1 MPTVIM
7 PPSPSVEFVIP
18 VLNEE
23 RALPVCVER
32 LHGFLSDA
40 MRAYDWRIVVADNGS
55 TDRTPGVCDKLS
67 RKYEEVGYLRL
78 EERGRGRALRTAWL
92 ASEADFLCYMDVDLS
107 TELEAIPPLID
118 SLAKEGYDLA
128 VGSRLR
134 KGATVIGR
142 SLKREVV
149 SRCYNLIIRSMF
161 FVRFRDAQC
170 GFKAISRKAARDLAP
185 LVLDNG
191 WFFDTELLILAEKN
205 GYLIY
210 ELPVKWTD
218 DPDTRVKIVKTAYDD
233 MMGLFRLRFGG
244 LRRASERLRDG
255 GGQGRI

>member
-1 MPTVIM
+1 MS
-7 PPSPSVEFVIP
+7 PSPSVEFVIP

-23 RALPVCVER
+23 RALPGSVER
-32 LHGFLSDA
+32 LHGFLSQA
-40 MRAYDWRIVVADNGS
+40 MQSYDWRIVVADNGS
-55 TDRTPGVCDKLS
+55 TDRTPLVCEELS
-67 RKYEEVGYLRL
+67 SRYEEVGYLRL

-92 ASEADFLCYMDVDLS
+92 ASDADYLCYMDVDLS

-118 SLAKEGYDLA
+118 SLAAGGYDLA
-128 VGSRLR
+128 VGSRLD
-134 KGATVIGR
+134 KGSNVIGR
-142 SLKREVV
+142 TLKREVV
-149 SRCYNLIIRSMF
+149 SRCYNLIVRSMF

-170 GFKAISRKAARDLAP
+170 GFKAIKRNAARDLAP

-205 GYLIY
+205 EYRVY
-210 ELPVKWTD
+210 ELPVRWTD

-244 LRRASERLRDG
+244 LRRASRRLGDRNSV
-255 GGQGRI
+255 

>member
-1 MPTVIM
+1 MS
-7 PPSPSVEFVIP
+7 PSPSVEFVIP

-32 LHGFLSDA
+32 LHGYLDEN
-40 MRAYDWRIVVADNGS
+40 RQAYDWRIVVADNGS
-55 TDRTPGVCDKLS
+55 TDRTPAVCGELS
-67 RKYEEVGYLRL
+67 RKYGEVGYLRL

-92 ASEADFLCYMDVDLS
+92 ASDADYLCYMDVDLS

-118 SLAKEGYDLA
+118 SLANGYDLA
-128 VGSRLR
+128 VGSRLD
-134 KGATVIGR
+134 KESNVIGR
-142 SLKREVV
+142 TLKREVV

-170 GFKAISRKAARDLAP
+170 GFKAISRVAANELAP

-205 GYLIY
+205 GYRIA
-210 ELPVKWTD
+210 EIPVRWED

-233 MMGLFRLRFGG
+233 MKGLFRLRFGG
-244 LRRASERLRDG
+244 LRSASSRLRDA
-255 GGQGRI
+255 QR

>member
-1 MPTVIM
+1 MS
-7 PPSPSVEFVIP
+7 PSPSVEFVIP

-23 RALPVCVER
+23 GALPGSVEQ
-32 LHGFLSDA
+32 LHGFLREA
-40 MRAYDWRIVVADNGS
+40 MQAYDWRIVVADNGS
-55 TDRTPGVCDKLS
+55 TDRTPLVCEELS
-67 RKYEEVGYLRL
+67 RMFKEVGYLRL

-92 ASEADFLCYMDVDLS
+92 ASDADYLCYMDVDLS
-107 TELEAIPPLID
+107 TELDAIPPLVE
-118 SLAKEGYDLA
+118 SLATKQYDLA
-128 VGSRLR
+128 IGSRLK
-134 KGATVIGR
+134 KGANVIGR

-149 SRCYNLIIRSMF
+149 SRCYNLIVRSMF

-170 GFKAISRKAARDLAP
+170 GFKAISRDAARDLAP

-205 GYLIY
+205 GYRIY
-210 ELPVKWTD
+210 ELPVTWTD

-244 LRRASERLRDG
+244 LRRASERLREE
-255 GGQGRI
+255 RSA